1 MTYKPSKLGQT
12 DLVLSI
18 WSEFISRS
26 VCAGLQVYCYDLCYT
41 RSDSCWLVILLAQ
54 VAKNDTFIKCTFYQ
68 YSIRSTV
75 KDSHLLSVCR
85 NYLCYKKYWCS
96 LLFRLQF
103 KYAKISSK
111 INGVVKKGVIFSTY
125 SSLIG
130 ESQAGGKYRTRL
142 KQLVHWLGK
151 EFDGLVS
158 SVLIDVTLLS
168 IVVIISVLL
177 TLRIA
182 PVYQDEVDNFV
193 KC

>member
-1 MTYKPSKLGQT
+1 M
-12 DLVLSI
+12 
-18 WSEFISRS
+18 
-26 VCAGLQVYCYDLCYT
+26 
-41 RSDSCWLVILLAQ
+41 
-54 VAKNDTFIKCTFYQ
+54 
-68 YSIRSTV
+68 
-75 KDSHLLSVCR
+75 
-85 NYLCYKKYWCS
+85 
-96 LLFRLQF
+96 QF